1 MDQRQCLILS
11 EVPRYHM
18 VVIILEYTELKIISL
33 RDIDSA
39 IESKET
45 IVSVCPSQVAR
56 VSEMFLS

>member
-1 MDQRQCLILS
+1 MNQRHCLILP
-11 EVPRYHM
+11 EMPRYHVIM
-18 VVIILEYTELKIISL
+18 IILEYMELKIISL
-33 RDIDSA
+33 RDVDSA